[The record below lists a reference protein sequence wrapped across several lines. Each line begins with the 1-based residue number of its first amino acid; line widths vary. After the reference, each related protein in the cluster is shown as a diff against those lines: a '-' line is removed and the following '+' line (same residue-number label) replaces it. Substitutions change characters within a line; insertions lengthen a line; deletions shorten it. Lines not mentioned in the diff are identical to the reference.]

1 MLMQFFDNAADA
13 AWFYRFYE
21 GKGNIYII
29 LQADDFIPIT
39 VLAFKLGKIYIQMLV
54 PLKDKLKA
62 HLW

>member
-29 LQADDFIPIT
+29 LQAEDYT
-39 VLAFKLGKIYIQMLV
+39 YYRVSL
-54 PLKDKLKA
+54 
-62 HLW
+62 

>member
-1 MLMQFFDNAADA
+1 M
-13 AWFYRFYE
+13 
-21 GKGNIYII
+21 I
-29 LQADDFIPIT
+29 LQAEDFIPIT